1 MMELSH
7 SLLLNEEALRQL
19 PETKRPVFI
28 FEWLRFLDKVLL
40 TSKKVDIKECQK
52 KMVDQLTSLIQKN
65 PGPPTRMLIAKCLS
79 TLFNVGDTFLLF
91 DTVNKCNDLLR
102 VKDDSLTYL
111 STKLAA
117 VTCMGFMYKNLGR
130 MMGRSYEETV
140 TILIKCL
147 KNAESQIRVEI
158 IITLEKICCGMG
170 NVMGH
175 MHKDIY
181 KAIKHSL
188 TDRVM
193 AVRTATAKCLFEM
206 IKHSSF
212 LYTSDLE
219 NVATLCFRA
228 FENANYEVRCSVAK
242 FLGFLIASTQI
253 QNKELHSAQMS
264 KSTKC
269 ITLEDSLTILMN
281 GFLRGG
287 TGFLKGTGE
296 IIKGTTG
303 SHREVRVG
311 VTYTYVEFVHS
322 LDVTW
327 LEKNLNT
334 FMRHILDLVSNPKSA
349 SSRIDAIYSRK
360 CISFILRSV
369 LGQML
374 SEKAQSSACKELALI
389 VKKQMSSIDFSPEN
403 AKDFNQETI
412 FGQNFLVCAL
422 QEMGC
427 LLLNMGTMA
436 NNLISD
442 NTCNVIE
449 TALSVM
455 VHPSPAVRLSAAWC
469 IRCVCIALPSQ
480 CTPLIDRCIENI
492 ESSGASP
499 EIILG
504 YSSVLIGILGSV
516 KVSPLGIPHMRGK
529 IIFNTA
535 EDLLRTASQ
544 NSRLSHSRT
553 KAGWLLIGGV
563 MTLGVSVVR
572 GLLPRMLLLW
582 RNSFPRSSKELE
594 SEKARGDLFTWK
606 LILEGRAGALAS
618 IYSFLFNCNELVTEE
633 KIKRLLVPIESAL
646 AMLINMNSVVKS
658 YGQHLKAPIE
668 LVRLRLYETLS
679 LIPAQDFEASFTHI
693 LRLLVSE
700 FTLAENPANTVTSK
714 LRYVCKNEEGILLG
728 ICPVQHS
735 HHQTIEDQVDCSRK
749 VEYDYLI
756 QNNAIGSGALDND
769 PRYLYLSVSKDD
781 NIPSPLPLEV
791 SVIDA
796 SVTLFGLIFPRVTNK
811 HRIQMIDHFTD
822 QIKYSKSC
830 RCDAISTNIFA
841 SLLAGLK
848 ALSDTK
854 STIGHEEIK
863 TTTATLITNALT
875 NGNTILRVAAA
886 ESVGR
891 MAQAVSDSRFTAMLA
906 QTSFDRLRCAR
917 DVPSRTGHSL
927 ALGYLHRHV
936 GGMGSSHHLNT
947 SVSILLALAQDTT
960 SPIVQVW
967 SLHALSLIAN
977 SGGPMFRGYIEPS
990 LSLALKLLLIVPH
1003 YHADV
1008 HQCIG
1013 KLISSLI
1020 TTIGPELQGNS
1031 ASITTARSSFLCAC
1045 AIMQDHEDPLVQ
1057 AESTVCLQELHMFT
1071 PKHVNLTALVWTLCQ
1086 NLSNSHL
1093 LLRKAA
1099 VSCLRQLSQREAKEV
1114 CEIAESF
1121 VKSPENINK
1130 DGFLLTE
1137 SGLPGVLFNM
1147 LDTEMDKQLI
1157 KDIHDTLISM
1167 LQMLAVDNLT
1177 KWINLCKS
1185 VLTVSS
1191 ELHNKEIDKND
1202 GPVMNDDDETGDDH
1216 DEFQKDS
1223 KNEYLLKRK
1232 RQPRWPTRVFAVQC
1246 ICRIISS
1253 CHKECD
1259 SSPHFNLSLAK
1270 ELSFTNNKG
1279 DYLILHLSD
1288 LIRMAFMAATS
1299 DSDQLRLEGFETLNE
1314 IIEKFAQVPEPEF
1327 PGHLLL
1333 EQFQAQVSAALRP
1346 AFSEDTPSHV
1356 TAAACRVCGTW
1367 IGSGV
1372 ARDLSDLRRVYHLLV
1387 TSLKKLKPGFNINFN
1402 SLYNES
1408 VATFECLAILK
1419 AWAQIY
1425 IIAMINNGVA
1435 PDNFNK
1441 NSNLNVSETNDDFGN
1456 YEGQNDSLLTLIH
1469 PELDMLSKNWQAAL
1483 KDHALL
1489 LLPCEFNSQLPHEG
1503 GAFYTSSTIDSSRSH
1518 YKNAWPPILY
1528 ALSLWLNSEDFKDE
1542 NTSITKELQDK
1553 FYLIFGICTEAI
1565 CNQRT
1570 LENVDNFITC
1580 LKSLYTILDSP
1591 LARRMMMK
1599 NCILAVETLNIMHK
1613 LLLTN
1618 DSIEV
1623 QQTIMNIVK
1632 QIVKA
1637 AQEDLKIKN
1646 SNSANEKSLGSST
1659 AADVACLGD
1668 GGQDG
1673 VLEHDKSIVFAT
1685 LEVCMCLIVRQIPD
1699 MNPTP
1704 LVSSTRK
1711 LHSNC
1716 LNHNVIAITLNIMA
1730 QLPNLCSPSGGVQI
1744 LPTIAYLITNVLK
1757 ELGEN
1762 NSSNE
1767 TSKNKISILAALDAF
1782 HVLCKHSFGYHKVS
1796 ESKWRSLLQSTIAKL
1811 IDISKTGDEGKK
1823 LNEITMLSVITV
1835 FTLHA
1840 PPGVMVVQNI
1850 LYPCIN
1856 YCTQCFGSDNIV
1868 VKTKCIQFLKAVF
1881 QLEDKYIATGYIQA
1895 LAPRLMELLYVDIPN
1910 NMLESNLIMLCEA
1923 ISAIECL
1930 VQLAQPK
1937 HRTQM
1942 LALLVP
1948 SLINFLIDTELTK
1961 YDTVMTKSRSKLHEF
1976 SLQCLLKIGPVYPQE
1991 FKIIMSQ
1998 NNKLKTKLEHT
2009 IKTTKSQQ
2017 QFNSGCH
2024 IPQSITKSIQPS
2036 IKLKTD
2042 FTNFS

>member
-7 SLLLNEEALRQL
+7 SLVLNEEALKQL

-28 FEWLRFLDKVLL
+28 FEWLRFLDKVLV

-52 KMVDQLTSLIQKN
+52 KLVDQLTSLIQEN

-91 DTVNKCNDLLR
+91 DTVNKCNDMLR
-102 VKDDSLTYL
+102 VKDDSLAYL

-117 VTCMGFMYKNLGR
+117 ITCMGFMYKNLGR

-140 TILIKCL
+140 YILIKCL
-147 KNAESQIRVEI
+147 KNAESQMRVEI

-175 MHKDIY
+175 IHKDIY

-212 LYTSDLE
+212 LYTSELE

-253 QNKELHSAQMS
+253 QNKDHHSVQTS
-264 KSTKC
+264 KSTKSV
-269 ITLEDSLTILMN
+269 TLEDALTILMN

-334 FMRHILDLVSNPKSA
+334 FMRHILDLVANPKSA
-349 SSRIDAIYSRK
+349 SSHVDAVYSRK

-412 FGQNFLVCAL
+412 FGQHFLVCAL

-455 VHPSPAVRLSAAWC
+455 IHPSQAARLSAAWC

-492 ESSGASP
+492 ESTRATP
-499 EIILG
+499 EIIFG
-504 YSSVLIGILGSV
+504 YSAVLIGILGSV
-516 KVSPLGIPHMRGK
+516 NVSPLGIPHMRGK

-535 EDLLRTASQ
+535 EDLLRSASQ
-544 NSRLSHSRT
+544 NSRLSLSRT
-553 KAGWLLIGGV
+553 QAGWLLIGGV

-594 SEKARGDLFTWK
+594 SEKARGDAFTWQ

-618 IYSFLFNCNELVTEE
+618 IYSFLFNCNELVTED
-633 KIKRLLVPIESAL
+633 IIRRLLIPIESAL

-658 YGQHLKAPIE
+658 CGQHLKAPIA

-735 HHQTIEDQVDCSRK
+735 HHQTIEDQ
-749 VEYDYLI
+749 LI
-756 QNNAIGSGALDND
+756 QNNAIGSGALEHD

-781 NIPSPLPLEV
+781 NIPSPLPLGV

-796 SVTLFGLIFPRVTNK
+796 SVTLFGLIFPRVANK

-1121 VKSPENINK
+1121 VNSPENINK

-1191 ELHNKEIDKND
+1191 ELNNKDIDKND
-1202 GPVMNDDDETGDDH
+1202 GAIMNDEDETEDDH

-1223 KNEYLLKRK
+1223 KNELLKRK

-1246 ICRIISS
+1246 ICRIIST

-1372 ARDLSDLRRVYHLLV
+1372 ARDLNDLRRVYHLLV

-1425 IIAMINNGVA
+1425 IIAMINNGIA
-1435 PDNFNK
+1435 PENFNK
-1441 NSNLNVSETNDDFGN
+1441 NSRLNVTETNDDFGN

-1503 GAFYTSSTIDSSRSH
+1503 GAFYTSSTIENSRSH

-1528 ALSLWLNSEDFKDE
+1528 ALSLWLNAEEFKHE
-1542 NTSITKELQDK
+1542 NASIAKELQDK

-1570 LENVDNFITC
+1570 LENLENFITC
-1580 LKSLYTILDSP
+1580 LKSLYTILDSS
-1591 LARRMMMK
+1591 LARQMLMK

-1646 SNSANEKSLGSST
+1646 ANTINDKSLGSST

-1673 VLEHDKSIVFAT
+1673 VLEYDKSIVFAT

-1716 LNHNVIAITLNIMA
+1716 LNHNVIATTLNIMA
-1730 QLPNLCSPSGGVQI
+1730 QLPNLCSPNGGVQI
-1744 LPTIAYLITNVLK
+1744 LPTIAYLTTNVLK
-1757 ELGEN
+1757 ELGET

-1767 TSKNKISILAALDAF
+1767 APKNKVSILAALDAF
-1782 HVLCKHSFGYHKVS
+1782 HVLCKHPFGYHKIS

-1840 PPGVMVVQNI
+1840 PPGVMFVQNI

-1856 YCTQCFGSDNIV
+1856 YCTQCFGSENIL

-1895 LAPRLMELLYVDIPN
+1895 LAPRLMELLYVEIPN

-1930 VQLAQPK
+1930 VQIAQPK
-1937 HRTQM
+1937 H
-1942 LALLVP
+1942 
-1948 SLINFLIDTELTK
+1948 SNFK
-1961 YDTVMTKSRSKLHEF
+1961 
-1976 SLQCLLKIGPVYPQE
+1976 
-1991 FKIIMSQ
+1991 
-1998 NNKLKTKLEHT
+1998 
-2009 IKTTKSQQ
+2009 
-2017 QFNSGCH
+2017 
-2024 IPQSITKSIQPS
+2024 
-2036 IKLKTD
+2036 
-2042 FTNFS
+2042 

>member
-7 SLLLNEEALRQL
+7 SLLLNEEALKQL

-52 KMVDQLTSLIQKN
+52 KMVDQLTSLIQEN
-65 PGPPTRMLIAKCLS
+65 PGPPTRILIAKCLS

-91 DTVNKCNDLLR
+91 DTVNKCNDMLR

-117 VTCMGFMYKNLGR
+117 ITCMGYMYKNLGR

-140 TILIKCL
+140 YILIKCL
-147 KNAESQIRVEI
+147 KNAESQMRVEI
-158 IITLEKICCGMG
+158 IITLEKICSGMG
-170 NVMGH
+170 SVMGNI
-175 MHKDIY
+175 HKDIY
-181 KAIKHSL
+181 KAIRHSL

-219 NVATLCFRA
+219 NVATLCFRS

-242 FLGFLIASTQI
+242 LLGFLIASTQI
-253 QNKELHSAQMS
+253 QNKEHHTIQTS

-269 ITLEDSLTILMN
+269 VTLEDALTILMN

-322 LDVTW
+322 LEVTW
-327 LEKNLNT
+327 LEKNLSV
-334 FMRHILDLVSNPKSA
+334 FMRHVLDLVANPKSA
-349 SSRIDAIYSRK
+349 SSHVDAVYSRK

-389 VKKQMSSIDFSPEN
+389 VKKQMTSIDFSPEN

-412 FGQNFLVCAL
+412 FGQHFLVCAL
-422 QEMGC
+422 QEIGC

-455 VHPSPAVRLSAAWC
+455 LHPSQAARLAAAWC
-469 IRCVCIALPSQ
+469 IRSICIAIPSQ

-492 ESSGASP
+492 ESTRATP
-499 EIILG
+499 EIIFG
-504 YSSVLIGILGSV
+504 YSAVLIGILGSV
-516 KVSPLGIPHMRGK
+516 NISPLGIPHMRGK

-535 EDLLRTASQ
+535 EDLLRSASQ
-544 NSRLSHSRT
+544 NSRLSLSRT
-553 KAGWLLIGGV
+553 QAGWLLIGGV
-563 MTLGVSVVR
+563 MTLGISVVR

-594 SEKARGDLFTWK
+594 SEKARGDAFTWQ

-618 IYSFLFNCNELVTEE
+618 IHSFLFNCNELVTED
-633 KIKRLLVPIESAL
+633 IIRRLLIPIESAL

-658 YGQHLKAPIE
+658 CGQHLKAPIA

-700 FTLAENPANTVTSK
+700 FTLAENPTNTVTSK
-714 LRYVCKNEEGILLG
+714 LRYVCQNEEGILLG

-735 HHQTIEDQVDCSRK
+735 HHQTIEDQ
-749 VEYDYLI
+749 LI
-756 QNNAIGSGALDND
+756 QNNAIGSGALEHD

-781 NIPSPLPLEV
+781 IIPCPLPLGV

-796 SVTLFGLIFPRVTNK
+796 SVTLFGLIFPRVANK
-811 HRIQMIDHFTD
+811 HRIQMIDHFND

-841 SLLAGLK
+841 SILAGLK

-863 TTTATLITNALT
+863 TTTATLIMNALT

-1013 KLISSLI
+1013 KLISALI

-1057 AESTVCLQELHMFT
+1057 AESTVCLQELHLFT
-1071 PKHVNLTALVWTLCQ
+1071 PRHVNLTALVWPLCQ

-1114 CEIAESF
+1114 CDIAESF
-1121 VKSPENINK
+1121 VNSPENINNN
-1130 DGFLLTE
+1130 GFSLTE

-1157 KDIHDTLISM
+1157 QDIHDTLISM
-1167 LQMLAVDNLT
+1167 LQMLAVNNLT

-1191 ELHNKEIDKND
+1191 EVNHKEIDRNE
-1202 GPVMNDDDETGDDH
+1202 GTMMNDDDETGDDH
-1216 DEFQKDS
+1216 DEFQKDF
-1223 KNEYLLKRK
+1223 KKENLLIKRK
-1232 RQPRWPTRVFAVQC
+1232 QQPRWPTRVFAVQC
-1246 ICRIISS
+1246 ICRIISA
-1253 CHKECD
+1253 CHKESD
-1259 SSPHFNLSLAK
+1259 SAPHFNLSLAK

-1299 DSDQLRLEGFETLNE
+1299 ESDQLRLEGFETLNE
-1314 IIEKFAQVPEPEF
+1314 IINKFAQVPEPEF

-1372 ARDLSDLRRVYHLLV
+1372 ARDLNDLKRVYHLLV

-1425 IIAMINNGVA
+1425 IIAMINNGNA
-1435 PDNFNK
+1435 PGNFN
-1441 NSNLNVSETNDDFGN
+1441 NLNLNKIDDDFGN
-1456 YEGQNDSLLTLIH
+1456 YEGKNDSLLTLIH
-1469 PELDMLSKNWQAAL
+1469 PELNMLSKNWQDAL

-1503 GAFYTSSTIDSSRSH
+1503 GAFYTSSTIDNSRNH

-1528 ALSLWLNSEDFKDE
+1528 ALSLWLNSEDFKRVNSNID
-1542 NTSITKELQDK
+1542 KELQDK
-1553 FYLIFGICTEAI
+1553 FYLIFGICTEAV

-1570 LENVDNFITC
+1570 SENFEHFIIC
-1580 LKSLYTILDSP
+1580 LKSLYTILDSS
-1591 LARRMMMK
+1591 LTRQIMMK
-1599 NCILAVETLNIMHK
+1599 NSILAVETLNILHK

-1618 DSIEV
+1618 DNIEV
-1623 QQTIMNIVK
+1623 QQTVMIIVK

-1637 AQEDLKIKN
+1637 AQEDLKIKKSKIIKDTN
-1646 SNSANEKSLGSST
+1646 SELPT
-1659 AADVACLGD
+1659 TEDIEFLGD

-1673 VLEHDKSIVFAT
+1673 VLEHNTSIVFAI

-1711 LHSNC
+1711 LYSNN
-1716 LNHNVIAITLNIMA
+1716 LNHNVIATTLNIMA
-1730 QLPNLCSPSGGVQI
+1730 QLPNLCSPNGGVQI
-1744 LPTIAYLITNVLK
+1744 LPTIAYLTTNVLK
-1757 ELGEN
+1757 ELGEIN
-1762 NSSNE
+1762 NSNE
-1767 TSKNKISILAALDAF
+1767 MYNHRVSIQAALDF
-1782 HVLCKHSFGYHKVS
+1782 FQLLCKHPYGYNSVS

-1823 LNEITMLSVITV
+1823 VDDVTMLSVITV

-1840 PPGVMVVQNI
+1840 PPGVMFVQNI

-1856 YCTQCFGSDNIV
+1856 YCTQCFGSNNII
-1868 VKTKCIQFLKAVF
+1868 VKTKCIQFLKSVF

-1895 LAPRLMELLYVDIPN
+1895 LAPRLIELLCEELPKT
-1910 NMLESNLIMLCEA
+1910 LLKSHLIMLCET
-1923 ISAIECL
+1923 ISSVEIL

-1937 HRTQM
+1937 HRIQM
-1942 LALLVP
+1942 LSLLVP
-1948 SLINFLIDTELTK
+1948 ALIHFLVDTESINC
-1961 YDTVMTKSRSKLHEF
+1961 DTNTSKFRCKLHEF
-1976 SLQCLLKIGPVYPQE
+1976 SLQCLLKIGPIYPNE

-1998 NNKLKTKLEHT
+1998 NNKLRTKLEHT
-2009 IKTTKSQQ
+2009 IKTNKSIQQ
-2017 QFNSGCH
+2017 QFNTGCQ
-2024 IPQSITKSIQPS
+2024 ITQNITISIKPS